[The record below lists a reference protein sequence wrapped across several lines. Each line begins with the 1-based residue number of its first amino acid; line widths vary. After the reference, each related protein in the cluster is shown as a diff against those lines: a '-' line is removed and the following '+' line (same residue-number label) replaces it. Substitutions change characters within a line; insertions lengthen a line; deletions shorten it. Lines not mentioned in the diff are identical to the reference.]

1 MVVDVEDDIVTLARD
16 GRNDAE
22 VRLIA
27 GRKDHG
33 MIHGVKFLERFL
45 ALLVAPIGAVEDTA
59 AGGAAAAA
67 VERVLARGDD
77 VVVQGHA
84 HVVIGG
90 SDERRVGKECVST
103 VRSRWSPYHQQK
115 NNTTYHYT

>member
-1 MVVDVEDDIVTLARD
+1 MAVDVEDDIVTLARD

-22 VRLIA
+22 IRLIA

-59 AGGAAAAA
+59 AGGAAAEA

-77 VVVQGHA
+77 VVVEGHA
-84 HVVIGG
+84 HVVIGTEQDRLAPVADRDG
-90 SDERRVGKECVST
+90 GRERSEEHTSEL
-103 VRSRWSPYHQQK
+103 
-115 NNTTYHYT
+115 

>member
-1 MVVDVEDDIVTLARD
+1 MRISDWSSDVCSSDL
-16 GRNDAE
+16 
-22 VRLIA
+22 RLIA

-59 AGGAAAAA
+59 AGGAAAEA

-77 VVVQGHA
+77 VVVEGHP
-84 HVVIGG
+84 HVVIGTEKDRLAPVADRDGGTEHFLHPKG
-90 SDERRVGKECVST
+90 SAGPR
-103 VRSRWSPYHQQK
+103 
-115 NNTTYHYT
+115 

>member
-1 MVVDVEDDIVTLARD
+1 MRISDWSSDVCSSDLPFFQRLDVIVAKGDDFRIAHLAPVIDGRMAVDVEDDIVTLARD

-45 ALLVAPIGAVEDTA
+45 ALLVAPIGD
-59 AGGAAAAA
+59 
-67 VERVLARGDD
+67 R
-77 VVVQGHA
+77 
-84 HVVIGG
+84 
-90 SDERRVGKECVST
+90 KST
-103 VRSRWSPYHQQK
+103 RLNSSH
-115 NNTTYHYT
+115 